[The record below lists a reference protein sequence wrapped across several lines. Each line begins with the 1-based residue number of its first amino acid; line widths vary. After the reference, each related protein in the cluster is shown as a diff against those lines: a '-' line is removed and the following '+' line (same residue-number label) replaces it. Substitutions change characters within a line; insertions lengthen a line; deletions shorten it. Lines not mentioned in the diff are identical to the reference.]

1 MKLARVIRSV
11 RFNTLGR
18 LFWLCSTHPLYLLP
32 TLKASRKTV
41 AICDAKFGRAHHK
54 SGRENAI
61 RHALW
66 NVLIIHHCIRW
77 HNTPKRAL
85 EWTKKITEWYEDFT
99 PNEAAA
105 RAMDLHNNEVGRTF
119 VMQHLDKKEDLLIQE
134 ILKML
139 PLSRKRN
146 TLKEITTQSTIL
158 VHLEDD

>member
-1 MKLARVIRSV
+1 MNFTNKTVLI
-11 RFNTLGR
+11 TG
-18 LFWLCSTHPLYLLP
+18 
-32 TLKASRKTV
+32 ASRGIGEAT
-41 AICDAKFGRAHHK
+41 ARDFARRGAD
-54 SGRENAI
+54 
-61 RHALW
+61 
-66 NVLIIHHCIRW
+66 LILTYNR
-77 HNTPKRAL
+77 
-85 EWTKKITEWYEDFT
+85 D
-99 PNEAAA
+99 EAAA